1 MPSLAS
7 TLQQQLAVDEIS
19 TGQYVSCLPPE
30 KMANVAN
37 IAYGG
42 CTVGVAIAAACQ
54 TVKPGYRLYTAMGS
68 YLGPALT
75 DRKLFMHVQSIRDTR
90 TFATRQVLVS
100 QERDGHQERR
110 PCLTALIDFQLA
122 EKESLLTYS
131 APPAMAYA
139 APESLLDVEQVDE
152 HLVTSGKASSE
163 LASLLATEA
172 SLMRRVF
179 HIRPSPEGVMHRNLL
194 GRLKTPTTQEHLT
207 LPERTTGDYFK
218 TKHRLTSL
226 GEQVAGVGF
235 LLDGSLS
242 FTPLAH
248 SSMSLEAA
256 GACSS
261 LDFAL
266 RVFTNEVDLNGWNF
280 REIKTVTGGDGR
292 TYSEAR
298 LWDKEGRM
306 VADMTQQCILRPNR
320 PNL

>member
-1 MPSLAS
+1 
-7 TLQQQLAVDEIS
+7 
-19 TGQYVSCLPPE
+19 
-30 KMANVAN
+30 MANVAN

-54 TVKPGYRLYTAMGS
+54 TVKPGYHLYTAMGN

-75 DRKLFMHVQSIRDTR
+75 DRNLFIHVQSVRDTR

-100 QERDGHQERR
+100 QKRDGHQERR
-110 PCLTALIDFQLA
+110 HCLTALIDFHLA
-122 EKESLLTYS
+122 EKNSLLTYS
-131 APPAMAYA
+131 APPAMVYG
-139 APESLLDVEQVDE
+139 APESLHNVEQVDE
-152 HLVTSGKASSE
+152 YLVTSGKVSPE
-163 LASLLATEA
+163 LLNLLATEA

-179 HIRPSPEGVMHRNLL
+179 DIRPSPEGVMHQNLL
-194 GRLKTPTTQEHLT
+194 GRLKIPTTQDHLT
-207 LPERTTGDYFK
+207 LTERTTGDYFK
-218 TKHRLTSL
+218 TKHKLVSQ

-248 SSMSLEAA
+248 SSMPLEAA

-266 RVFTNEVDLNGWNF
+266 RIFVNEVDLNEWNF
-280 REIKTVTGGDGR
+280 KEIKTIAGGDGR
-292 TYSEAR
+292 AYSEAR
-298 LWDKEGRM
+298 LWDNEGRM
-306 VADMTQQCILRPNR
+306 IANMTQQCILRPKR